1 MSDDTATIERDLEAI
16 ETALGSGSA
25 THADPA
31 SRALQELALTLAA
44 DAPAPRPELVEQLG
58 RRVEEGFQRPPK
70 PNPPAP
76 FAHPP
81 QGLAPLPRV
90 AAAILVVVC

>member
-44 DAPAPRPELVEQLG
+44 DAPAPPPELAEQLG
-58 RRVEEGFQRPPK
+58 RRVEEGF
-70 PNPPAP
+70 PPAKANRRTA
-76 FAHPP
+76 FAD
-81 QGLAPLPRV
+81 LRDAFAPLAGV
-90 AAAILVVVC
+90 AATILVIAGL